1 VNKVF
6 KDFRSFNKHLKIII
20 SAKKNIVFTNGCF
33 DLIHIGHLNYL
44 KKARNFGD
52 ILIVGLNSDQSVK
65 RLKGINRPIFSFDE
79 RADFLSYLDFVDYI
93 IKFEEDTPYD
103 LINRVMPD
111 ILVKGNDYET
121 DDIVGAKG
129 VIKNGGKVVT
139 VPFLHRTSSSSIIER
154 IKERFCK

>member
-52 ILIVGLNSDQSVK
+52 ILN
-65 RLKGINRPIFSFDE
+65 
-79 RADFLSYLDFVDYI
+79 FLSYLDFVDYI